1 MESITANDESRT
13 EGFRSGGDTLAA
25 LGVRRSVNVPDLLL
39 HFGKSVIG
47 HNGFLRRRSET
58 LGQWGIRRITAS
70 LKDSE
75 CNARYRSS

>member
-1 MESITANDESRT
+1 MEPITANDESRA

-25 LGVRRSVNVPDLLL
+25 LDVRRFVNVPGLVS

-47 HNGFLRRRSET
+47 HNGLLRRRSET